1 MHKPVSVDFVQ
12 DFADEELFD
21 NIMNNSFLN
30 QQIDSVSRQKKLE
43 LGIIDEI
50 EESKL
55 QIASSSEND
64 EGSEECDM
72 IFQSQVEDNLNN
84 LSVKQRPVS
93 CAILQDLSDLG
104 HSANLQFK
112 VPASQLYRSQEQVY
126 DSADNTA
133 FIVAKKVRSV
143 KDPF

>member
-1 MHKPVSVDFVQ
+1 MHKPVTVDFVQ

-30 QQIDSVSRQKKLE
+30 QQIDSVSRQKKQE
-43 LGIIDEI
+43 LGIIDEL

-55 QIASSSEND
+55 QIASSEND

-72 IFQSQVEDNLNN
+72 IFKSQVMDNPNN

-104 HSANLQFK
+104 RSANLQVK
-112 VPASQLYRSQEQVY
+112 VPAS
-126 DSADNTA
+126 
-133 FIVAKKVRSV
+133 
-143 KDPF
+143 